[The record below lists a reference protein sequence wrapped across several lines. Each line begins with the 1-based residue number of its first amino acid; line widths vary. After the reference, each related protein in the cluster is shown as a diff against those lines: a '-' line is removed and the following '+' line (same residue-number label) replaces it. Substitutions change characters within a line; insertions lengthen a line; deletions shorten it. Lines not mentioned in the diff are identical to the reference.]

1 LGPRFFGLTPKDREA
16 ILEQHYFLIRH
27 LKMSYSEVREM
38 PIMYREW
45 FIKRFARE
53 IEDRNATHKR
63 NVREASSE
71 MDRAGTISRAFSR

>member
-1 LGPRFFGLTPKDREA
+1 
-16 ILEQHYFLIRH
+16 
-27 LKMSYSEVREM
+27 MSYGEVREM